1 MMYRLLGSGVVSD
14 VDDSDIPG
22 IVKHA
27 NMVAVDCAGAYGA
40 VARAHVFRKEGVD
53 VAKTAETVEQLLA
66 MATWLRGV
74 DELLA
79 ARGVTGQ
86 RAWTAADIKKWLDCV
101 HLTKQWLAK
110 LTQMAEQV

>member
-74 DELLA
+74 DTPS
-79 ARGVTGQ
+79 GVTDP

-101 HLTKQWLAK
+101 HPTKQWLAK
-110 LTQMAEQV
+110 LTQMAE